1 MMILERVQGPGYT
14 RGRARSKL
22 FSNHEYLSYL
32 SQHEAQYDCTTLKTR
47 TSRDACDLSAMG
59 WHSISEDHLP
69 RWFPNIWRCCSPQ
82 VATVLQ
88 AESDGDERVIDL
100 EKYQLDCSNV
110 EEADLMALIDH
121 RRLAVVLNLTDC
133 KR

>member
-1 MMILERVQGPGYT
+1 MMFLD
-14 RGRARSKL
+14 S
-22 FSNHEYLSYL
+22 
-32 SQHEAQYDCTTLKTR
+32 
-47 TSRDACDLSAMG
+47 SR
-59 WHSISEDHLP
+59 
-69 RWFPNIWRCCSPQ
+69 FCSPQ

-88 AESDGDERVIDL
+88 AESDEDERIIDL

-121 RRLAVVLNLTDC
+121 RRLAVVLNLTGC